1 MKETVLQV
9 CETSCRLVMVPEGV
23 DLSAALL
30 VCGLVGLKATLLGLL
45 PAMTDALKAVKMV
58 EKLVDCEAGMTAGQ
72 KAAMMVC
79 SQVV

>member
-1 MKETVLQV
+1 MKETVRQV

-30 VCGLVGLKATLLGLL
+30 VCGLVGLKAALLGLL
-45 PAMTDALKAVKMV
+45 PAMTVALKAVKMV

-72 KAAMMVC
+72 RAAMMVG